1 MKPPNCSLEF
11 LRRISRRRRSAQ
23 RGVKSTSEYVEQRA
37 TLLTLEQLD
46 QLRADLPL
54 LNARLAAIAMPQFP
68 HLQQQFKLLAD
79 FFEDTAEGVFQAG
92 SDASR
97 KESAFALRYA
107 AKETVIIPDF
117 VPEIGYADDSLIVRT
132 VLSRRQIFSA
142 TTAIQAGHLATQWA
156 GQLAAQAHLPPRSR
170 RGKRASPQR
179 GGTATDS

>member
-1 MKPPNCSLEF
+1 
-11 LRRISRRRRSAQ
+11 
-23 RGVKSTSEYVEQRA
+23 
-37 TLLTLEQLD
+37 
-46 QLRADLPL
+46 
-54 LNARLAAIAMPQFP
+54 LNARLAAIAMAQFP

-132 VLSRRQIFSA
+132 VLSRRRIFSA
-142 TTAIQAGHLATQWA
+142 TTAIFEEFV
-156 GQLAAQAHLPPRSR
+156 R
-170 RGKRASPQR
+170 RKSP
-179 GGTATDS
+179 